1 MSNKINPLVL
11 INKSPRLGFSGCL
24 DSLYI
29 DQPKYKTIITSKYDD
44 APKRLKRKSAN
55 SAPNFPIAFCTCD
68 SLPTYETPGSSISY
82 VDKAKNRIKP
92 IAPVTQRVDSLKFCF
107 TFEDRLILFI
117 LDIIYNKNS

>member
-82 VDKAKNRIKP
+82 VDKAEQNQTDG
-92 IAPVTQRVDSLKFCF
+92 AVTQRVDSIKFCF
-107 TFEDRLILFI
+107 TFEDMLILFI
-117 LDIIYNKNS
+117 LDIFHNQNS